1 MFMISLGVCDILLAI
16 NYLIFNCVGTP
27 TTNFLKENHIHCL
40 ANAMFRTFL
49 VAASWYNFV
58 GE

>member
-1 MFMISLGVCDILLAI
+1 MISLGVCDILLAV
-16 NYLIFNCVGTP
+16 NYLIFNSVDTP
-27 TTNFLKENHIHCL
+27 TTNFLKESHYHCL
-40 ANAMFRTFL
+40 ANVMCRTFL